1 MLRFNRAAC
10 AAMARLGG
18 FAAVALILVSTVFY
32 LVRPTIERQET
43 AALFVEF
50 RAIAP
55 RLTFAPDFL
64 AHPQKMTLSE
74 RPVIVYTALRNEK
87 PAAYFIRATTTQGYN
102 GAITLLIGIAA
113 DNITLLGVRTL
124 EHHETPGLGD
134 KIETRVSRW
143 IHQFDGKS
151 LATTRFAVSKDGGDF
166 DAFTGA
172 TITPRAVTNLVGD
185 ILRAWQKQQRGK
197 R

>member
-1 MLRFNRAAC
+1 MLRLNRAAC
-10 AAMARLGG
+10 AAMARLSG

-32 LVRPTIERQET
+32 LVRPAIERQET
-43 AALFVEF
+43 EALFAEF

-55 RLTFAPDFL
+55 ELAFAPDFL
-64 AHPQKMTLSE
+64 AHPRKMTLGE
-74 RPVIVYTALRNEK
+74 RPVTVYTALRNEK
-87 PAAYFIRATTTQGYN
+87 PVAYFIRATTTQGYN
-102 GAITLLIGIAA
+102 GAITLLIGIVP
-113 DNITLLGVRTL
+113 DNTTLIGVRTL

-143 IHQFDGKS
+143 IHEFDGKS
-151 LATTRFAVSKDGGDF
+151 LTTDHFAVRKDGGDF

-185 ILRAWQKQQRGK
+185 ILRAWQKQQRDK